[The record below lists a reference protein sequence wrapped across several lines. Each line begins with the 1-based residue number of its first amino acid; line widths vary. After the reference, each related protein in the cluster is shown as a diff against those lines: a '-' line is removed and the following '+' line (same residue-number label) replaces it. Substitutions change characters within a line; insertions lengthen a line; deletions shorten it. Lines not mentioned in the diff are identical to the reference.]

1 MVHYHRLETL
11 RLVTGEF
18 AKERQVYVSMR
29 SRILASFFILQRRKH
44 NMFIEKYL
52 LRVRS
57 LLNRKESFV
66 ESEWKDKAL
75 RRKSSIEN
83 AKNTNLKTTIYQIP
97 IEK

>member
-1 MVHYHRLETL
+1 
-11 RLVTGEF
+11 
-18 AKERQVYVSMR
+18 
-29 SRILASFFILQRRKH
+29 
-44 NMFIEKYL
+44 MFIEKYL

-83 AKNTNLKTTIYQIP
+83 AKNTNLKTIIYQIP